1 MEGECQ
7 FRASYATDRSV
18 EGSDNDVR
26 DFSPETGID
35 FPPSLRKLR
44 PAKGMQHV
52 TAFSPPQT
60 VPAAPAVARK
70 PNLWILDGWRDLIL
84 YVCTPLVI
92 LPIFVLGQTR
102 LGAVDIFLFVVSFG
116 AIGHLFAGV
125 IRAYGDR
132 ALFQRFKYRFIF
144 APIFLVVVCTAFFLW
159 DLKGIVLVAFIWGV
173 WHGMMQ
179 TYGFCR
185 IYDAKVGSFA
195 ALTRRL
201 DFALCGIWFATAV
214 LLSPQRMTDTL
225 DSYYSAGGPFIPP
238 GLLRAAQQG
247 LLGLAVAVAGLF
259 LANFVWMWIRGKR
272 PNPIKLVLLI
282 TSISFWWYC
291 NNIVASVLVGVALFE
306 VFHDV
311 QYLSLVWI
319 YNRKRVESD
328 RSIGGFMGFVFRRSG
343 ALVGLY
349 IGLIF
354 AYGALGYYKSSIGID
369 VVKRILTGVVTA
381 SALLHFYYDGFIWKV
396 REKSTRQSLGL
407 AGGTTD
413 VSRGGF
419 LPGWALHGAKWVAVF
434 VIPLGMLW
442 FAEMRSDRGKLERLG
457 AIVAD
462 LPTSARARVNY
473 ATELQEAGRADEAAK
488 EFAEAIRL
496 NPGSAK
502 AHLNLGSL
510 LTTKG
515 ELDQAESHFE
525 QALRIEPKN
534 AEYHS
539 GYAYLLDQLG
549 RKDQAASESE
559 TAIRLAPKSA
569 QAHYG
574 YGAFLEKNGQPEEA
588 IAKYRQT
595 LQLDPAHVDAHID
608 LGSLLLEEGELTE
621 AQEHFAKASELNPK
635 LAQPH
640 NYLGK
645 VLMREGNISQAIA
658 QFEEALRLHPD
669 FPEAEQNLRIAKG
682 TSAQSP

>member
-1 MEGECQ
+1 
-7 FRASYATDRSV
+7 
-18 EGSDNDVR
+18 
-26 DFSPETGID
+26 
-35 FPPSLRKLR
+35 
-44 PAKGMQHV
+44 MQHV
-52 TAFSPPQT
+52 TAFSRPET
-60 VPAAPAVARK
+60 VPPVAALVPKRNV
-70 PNLWILDGWRDLIL
+70 WILDSWRDLIL
-84 YVCTPLVI
+84 YVGTPLLI
-92 LPIFVLGQTR
+92 IPLFTLAQARWSAQEIY
-102 LGAVDIFLFVVSFG
+102 LFVAAFG
-116 AIGHLFAGV
+116 AMGHHLPGM

-132 ALFQRFKYRFIF
+132 ALFQRFRWRFIC
-144 APIFLVVVCTAFFLW
+144 APIFLVVVCAAFSVW

-195 ALTRRL
+195 EVTRRL
-201 DFALCGIWFATAV
+201 DFAVCGIWFATAV

-225 DSYYSAGGPFIPP
+225 ETYYSAGGPFIPP
-238 GLLRAAQQG
+238 ALFRAGQQG
-247 LLGLAVAVAGLF
+247 LFALAVLVSAVF
-259 LANFVWMWIRGKR
+259 LANFIWLWSSGKR
-272 PNPIKLVLLI
+272 PSPVKLVLLI

-328 RSIGGFMGFVFRRSG
+328 SSISGFMRFVFRRSG
-343 ALVGLY
+343 ALVGVY
-349 IGLIF
+349 IGLVL
-354 AYGALGYYKSSIGID
+354 AYGGLSLSKSYVGID
-369 VVKRILTGVVTA
+369 AVKNILTGVVTA

-396 REKSTRQSLGL
+396 REKSTRQSLGI
-407 AGGTTD
+407 AGGTAD
-413 VSRGGF
+413 VSLGGF

-442 FAEMRSDRGKLERLG
+442 FAEVHSARGKLDRL
-457 AIVAD
+457 ASIAAD
-462 LPTSARARVNY
+462 LPTSARAHINY
-473 ATELQEAGRADEAAK
+473 ATELQEAGRTDEAAK
-488 EFAEAIRL
+488 EFSEAIRL

-502 AHLNLGSL
+502 AHVNLGSL
-510 LTTKG
+510 LAAKG
-515 ELDQAESHFE
+515 QLDEAQSHFE
-525 QALRIEPKN
+525 RALKIEPNN

-539 GYAYLLDQLG
+539 GYAYFLDQLG
-549 RKDQAASESE
+549 HNDEAAAECE
-559 TAIRLAPKSA
+559 TAIRLAPKSP

-574 YGAFLEKNGQPEEA
+574 YGAFLEKHGKAEEA

-595 LQLDPAHVDAHID
+595 LQLAPNHVDAHID
-608 LGSLLLEEGELTE
+608 LGSLVFEKGELAE
-621 AQEHFAKASELNPK
+621 AREHFQKASALNPK

-645 VLMREGNISQAIA
+645 VFMREGNVSQAIA

-669 FPEAEQNLRIAKG
+669 FPEAEENLRVAKE

>member
-1 MEGECQ
+1 MQ
-7 FRASYATDRSV
+7 FV
-18 EGSDNDVR
+18 
-26 DFSPETGID
+26 PGI
-35 FPPSLRKLR
+35 SS
-44 PAKGMQHV
+44 A
-52 TAFSPPQT
+52 QT
-60 VPAAPAVARK
+60 VPAAPAPTAAGRK
-70 PNLWILDGWRDLIL
+70 PSLWILDSWRDLVL
-84 YVCTPLVI
+84 YVCTPLLLVPMFI
-92 LPIFVLGQTR
+92 AAQGVW
-102 LGAVDIFLFVVSFG
+102 AAEDIYLCVAAFG
-116 AIGHLFAGV
+116 AMGHHLPGM

-132 ALFQRFKYRFIF
+132 ALFQRFKWRFIL
-144 APIFLVVVCTAFFLW
+144 APIFLVVVCAAFSIW
-159 DLKGIVLVAFIWGV
+159 DLKGIVLVAFLWGV

-195 ALTRRL
+195 ELTRRL

-225 DSYYSAGGPFIPP
+225 ETYYAAGAPFIPP
-238 GLLRAAQQG
+238 AVLQTAQQG
-247 LLGLAVAVAGLF
+247 LLALALLISALF
-259 LANFVWMWIRGKR
+259 LANFVRMWSTGKR
-272 PNPIKLVLLI
+272 PSPVKLVLLV

-328 RSIGGFMGFVFRRSG
+328 SSIDGFMRFVFRRSG
-343 ALVGLY
+343 ALVGVYL
-349 IGLIF
+349 GLIF

-396 REKSTRQSLGL
+396 REKSTRQSLGIT
-407 AGGTTD
+407 GGTAD
-413 VSRGGF
+413 ISLGGL
-419 LPGWALHGAKWVAVF
+419 LPGWALHGIKWIAIF
-434 VIPLGMLW
+434 VIPLAILW
-442 FAEMRSDRGKLERLG
+442 YAEIQGGRGKLERLG

-462 LPTSARARVNY
+462 LPTSPRAHVNY

-488 EFAEAIRL
+488 EFADAIRL

-502 AHLNLGSL
+502 AHVSLGSL

-515 ELDQAESHFE
+515 EFDQAESHLE

-539 GYAYLLDQLG
+539 GYAYLLDQIG
-549 RKDQAASESE
+549 RNDQAAAECE
-559 TAIRLAPKSA
+559 TAIHLAPKSA
-569 QAHYG
+569 QAHYS
-574 YGAFLEKNGQPEEA
+574 YGAFLEKHGQPEEA
-588 IAKYRQT
+588 ISNYRQT
-595 LQLDPAHVDAHID
+595 LQLDPAHVDAHLD
-608 LGSLLLEEGELTE
+608 LGSLLLEKSELSE
-621 AQEHFAKASELNPK
+621 AREHFAKASGLNPK

-645 VLMREGNISQAIA
+645 VLMREGNTS
-658 QFEEALRLHPD
+658 EA
-669 FPEAEQNLRIAKG
+669 
-682 TSAQSP
+682 